1 MATPR
6 EAEQE
11 MQQKVAGEMQNQL
24 QTLTDVEKQQF
35 FDWLTGKIPDPPP
48 VVRGVIV
55 NLASKINMVTGY
67 LTSMNLIRM
76 NRVAE
81 FMQAAEE
88 ELFSTDRL
96 QNMTTEE
103 IASVYGEAQKVL
115 STSMDFAR
123 KFIYQN
129 KDLGKNEEVDD
140 LYKSLLSLP
149 PERIRGLKKI
159 IEEGK

>member
-55 NLASKINMVTGY
+55 KLA
-67 LTSMNLIRM
+67 
-76 NRVAE
+76 
-81 FMQAAEE
+81 
-88 ELFSTDRL
+88 
-96 QNMTTEE
+96 
-103 IASVYGEAQKVL
+103 L
-115 STSMDFAR
+115 S
-123 KFIYQN
+123 
-129 KDLGKNEEVDD
+129 
-140 LYKSLLSLP
+140 
-149 PERIRGLKKI
+149 
-159 IEEGK
+159 